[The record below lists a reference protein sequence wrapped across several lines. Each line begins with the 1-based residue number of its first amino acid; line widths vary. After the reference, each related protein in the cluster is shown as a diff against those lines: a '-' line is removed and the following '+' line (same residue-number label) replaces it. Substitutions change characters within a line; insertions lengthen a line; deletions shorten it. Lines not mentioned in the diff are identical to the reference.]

1 MLLNSWSMSYM
12 YRRVSSSHHVDVEV
26 ASRCKWALNLHRNG
40 YIRNEYVNRISW
52 SRGWLTRSQWY
63 VLRGIMR

>member
-52 SRGWLTRSQWY
+52 SRGWL
-63 VLRGIMR
+63 